1 VTRDFDAAP
10 SANVTRLSAK
20 RRGFELPRAR
30 EFSMRRRSGP
40 RLRSAYGRKGWRA
53 HRCWNDGAVREREA
67 DETPPPRKNFRRNCK
82 IHELTSRAFAGIEP
96 SSFHAFSRRAEPP
109 GGHRAGR
116 ERGPLARGG
125 SRSTP
130 RRAKRGGLARVVRGV
145 RGGGSGRRV
154 PLTRRREGPN
164 LPREAPSSFG

>member
-1 VTRDFDAAP
+1 LRRGSKKATENGTRRVTRDFDAAP

-67 DETPPPRKNFRRNCK
+67 DETPPPALPRKNFAQN
-82 IHELTSRAFAGIEP
+82 
-96 SSFHAFSRRAEPP
+96 PP
-109 GGHRAGR
+109 NRLR
-116 ERGPLARGG
+116 
-125 SRSTP
+125 
-130 RRAKRGGLARVVRGV
+130 
-145 RGGGSGRRV
+145 
-154 PLTRRREGPN
+154 
-164 LPREAPSSFG
+164 APSPGSNLLLFTRFLVERSLRAVIARDANEDRS

>member
-1 VTRDFDAAP
+1 MTRDFDAAP

-96 SSFHAFSRRAEPP
+96 NLLLFTRFLVERSLRAVIARDANEDRSRE
-109 GGHRAGR
+109 
-116 ERGPLARGG
+116 EARGRLLAARSEVD
-125 SRSTP
+125 SRASFAASAEEV
-130 RRAKRGGLARVVRGV
+130 RDGGFR
-145 RGGGSGRRV
+145 
-154 PLTRRREGPN
+154 
-164 LPREAPSSFG
+164 